1 MKMQSIATM
10 GFCSYIKR
18 NKNFRKMDGIG
29 NAREVSQGQR
39 DKHCMLPLKC
49 GTYLYVLDLRV

>member
-1 MKMQSIATM
+1 
-10 GFCSYIKR
+10 
-18 NKNFRKMDGIG
+18 MDGIG